1 MTEIKL
7 VTDEKDKI
15 IVSIEGNF
23 IDLVNVL
30 ASAIANDP
38 SFRTIVVTA
47 LEVLDQDSNKFPEPI
62 NMN

>member
-1 MTEIKL
+1 MSEIKL
-7 VTDEKDKI
+7 LSNEEEKI
-15 IVSIEGNF
+15 EVFIEGNF
-23 IDLVNVL
+23 VDLVNVL

-47 LEVLDQDSNKFPEPI
+47 LEVLDQDSNRFPEPI